1 MRGFHKWRA
10 APGSDLNG
18 FKQAMGR
25 YTGNPGATSG
35 GKTRSGEVLMSQVIT
50 TTEPT
55 STARVAAL
63 RTAAMQGGRVLA
75 LAPDGLIFAEGD
87 NAEHWYEVV
96 SGAVRVC
103 KLTSDGRRQIIDIVL
118 PGEVFGFDGW
128 GHHATSAEAAST
140 DGAVVRRRCRRRLE
154 ALADDDAE
162 VARQVRQFTSRG
174 LARAHERLLMLGRC
188 TASERVALFLLEMQE
203 RLAGSAT
210 HGAMPGGG
218 IVMLPMART
227 EIGDYLGLTMETVSR
242 TIGAFA
248 KAGTITLLSCHLLH
262 IRDRR
267 ALLALAG
274 RDGSEARGV
283 AALGSLRMAL
293 LPEAA

>member
-1 MRGFHKWRA
+1 
-10 APGSDLNG
+10 
-18 FKQAMGR
+18 
-25 YTGNPGATSG
+25 
-35 GKTRSGEVLMSQVIT
+35 MSQVIT

-63 RTAAMQGGRVLA
+63 RTAAMQGGRVLDV
-75 LAPDGLIFAEGD
+75 APDGLIFAEGD

-128 GHHATSAEAAST
+128 GQHATSAEAAST

-188 TASERVALFLLEMQE
+188 TAAERVAMFLLEMQE

-210 HGAMPGGG
+210 HGAGT
-218 IVMLPMART
+218 VTLPMART